1 MTYAGD
7 KSNTNAFKE
16 NRRYNFIKGNI
27 CDSNLLHEIFKKYK
41 IDGVI
46 NFAAESHVDNSIENP
61 NIFVNTNILGVFELL
76 KAACNFWMDK
86 NYDYKEEFKN
96 SRFHQISTDEVYGSI
111 DVGSFTEA
119 DKYKPNSPYSASKA
133 SADMLVRSFNK
144 TYGLNTTVSSSSNN
158 FGINQNDEKLSPKIL
173 TCLKTNSEIPIYG
186 NGSNSRDWIFVE
198 DNCSAIDLIF
208 NCAKSGEEYNIAS
221 GNELTNLELV
231 SLISE
236 IMLIDYKINFHK

>member
-1 MTYAGD
+1 MLKFRCNNLLVTGGSGFIGSNFINYVLNKYNEVKIYNLDDLTYAGD

-86 NYDYKEEFKN
+86 NYDYKRIQEFK
-96 SRFHQISTDEVYGSI
+96 I
-111 DVGSFTEA
+111 
-119 DKYKPNSPYSASKA
+119 
-133 SADMLVRSFNK
+133 
-144 TYGLNTTVSSSSNN
+144 SSN
-158 FGINQNDEKLSPKIL
+158 IN
-173 TCLKTNSEIPIYG
+173 
-186 NGSNSRDWIFVE
+186 R
-198 DNCSAIDLIF
+198 
-208 NCAKSGEEYNIAS
+208 
-221 GNELTNLELV
+221 
-231 SLISE
+231 
-236 IMLIDYKINFHK
+236 